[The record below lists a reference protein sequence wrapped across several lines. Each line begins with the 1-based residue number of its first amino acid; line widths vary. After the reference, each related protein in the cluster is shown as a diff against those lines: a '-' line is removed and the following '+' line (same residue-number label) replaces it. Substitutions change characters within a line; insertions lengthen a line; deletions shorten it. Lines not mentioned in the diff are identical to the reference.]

1 MGKEGHIPPAL
12 QYRLLGQ
19 GIGIAPEGGV
29 IPGLGYPYQEH
40 PGPFDRQAEQG
51 KYQPDPDRP
60 QLLQP
65 TAQQRQ
71 PLPARYQDGNCQ
83 RQGLPGLP
91 ILLHPQHLGQAV
103 QLDVGDRTLPVL
115 NSGDRAPA
123 DIDRHGFQLIGQ
135 GLLAHAPL
143 DAQGPHL
150 LAHQVFG
157 SSRPDRKSVVRERV

>member
-29 IPGLGYPYQEH
+29 IPGWGYPYQEH

-91 ILLHPQHLGQAV
+91 ILPNPQHQ
-103 QLDVGDRTLPVL
+103 
-115 NSGDRAPA
+115 PA
-123 DIDRHGFQLIGQ
+123 DQQSQSQRQHDPRQKAGPRRQTPFHR
-135 GLLAHAPL
+135 LLP
-143 DAQGPHL
+143 P
-150 LAHQVFG
+150 
-157 SSRPDRKSVVRERV
+157 PDLTFFSFVL